1 MTTLIQ
7 TGQSNHAD
15 TSEALAVSDMR
26 FVKGREI
33 TTGYSREKH
42 LLLTAPP
49 QVAVQA
55 GGMPVG
61 PDATPRLAFAA
72 AGCDFTVVERS
83 IAAFNPG
90 AAAHTARIPSHKA
103 ITREDNHE
111 TLGVVSKGYH
121 PVQNEAFIALFEY
134 LREDARL
141 ENIVAVNGGRKVF
154 ATASVSLEGEVK
166 DGDVVRRYLH
176 AFNSFDGTTAF
187 GVFFSDMRLVCS
199 NQLRYISG
207 RGARKAKA
215 AGAGLSLRH
224 TKQVE
229 EFAKRLP
236 ELIDL
241 QNQKFQQDLSQLKPL
256 TTLRV
261 SNDQF
266 LAILERAY
274 ADKLAVPVVDKDT
287 KKKRQRRLIDLA
299 DSVVEPIA
307 RHAFGT
313 TGIGIDPADGSA
325 WNVLQAISQFE
336 THDAG
341 KLKDPVANARARLES
356 LWGGAASHRL
366 DRAQEACLALV

>member
-1 MTTLIQ
+1 MTTLID
-7 TGQSNHAD
+7 TNQSNHLD
-15 TSEALAVSDMR
+15 TDEARAVSDMR
-26 FVKGREI
+26 FVRGSDV

-42 LLLTAPP
+42 LLLTRPR

-55 GGMPVG
+55 GGTPVG
-61 PDATPRLAFAA
+61 PDATPRQAFAA
-72 AGCDFTVVERS
+72 AGCDFKVVERPL
-83 IAAFNPG
+83 AFLSDHSYIKLG
-90 AAAHTARIPSHKA
+90 SHKA
-103 ITREDNHE
+103 IVREDSGDA
-111 TLGVVSKGYH
+111 LGVVSKGYH

-134 LREDARL
+134 LREDAVL
-141 ENIVAVNGGRKVF
+141 DNIIAVNGGRKVF
-154 ATASVSLEGEVK
+154 ATASINLQGEVK
-166 DGDVVRRYLH
+166 EGDTICRYLH

-187 GVFFSDMRLVCS
+187 GISFSDLRLICS
-199 NQLRYISG
+199 NELRYISG

-229 EFAKRLP
+229 EFARRLP

-261 SNDQF
+261 NNDQF

-287 KKKRQRRLIDLA
+287 KKRRQRTIVDLV

-341 KLKDPVANARARLES
+341 KLKDPLANARARLES